1 MARKKARSPDRVAYK
16 ARLKNLLDNPPSSQ
30 IEGPEGIQLDGHF
43 AKYACVL
50 VSGYLEASVKEV
62 LYNYA
67 LIKSEGRIGF
77 YVGKTWPNSMNMN
90 SKNILDMLGRFD
102 EKWAGEIQEWM
113 DDGAPKNS
121 GIIDGIV
128 KNRNNIA
135 HGAEAKTTGV
145 SITSVRSQFE
155 VATNLVAKLEEMISV

>member
-1 MARKKARSPDRVAYK
+1 MARNKTRPPDRVAYK

-30 IEGPEGIQLDGHF
+30 IDGPEGIQLDGHF

-90 SKNILDMLGRFD
+90 SKNILEMLGKFD
-102 EKWAGEIQEWM
+102 EKWEVEIQEWM
-113 DDGAPKNS
+113 DTGAPKHS
-121 GIIDGIV
+121 GVIDGIV

-135 HGAEAKTTGV
+135 HGSEAKTTGV

-155 VATNLVAKLEEMISV
+155 IASSLVAKLETMISI